1 MTFKSVRETPREF
14 EKEKNPANS
23 RCGLSRKMFR
33 TMQQHRPV
41 HWKRKKKQ
49 VVVLLFH
56 SIGLKEIVLLAQTRK
71 PQTKR
76 PHCSESNAGDRWETL
91 GWSLH
96 SIVWFLFILICSPP
110 CYRGLHKVC
119 NVHSILR
126 NKRNINVREGERSAS
141 IEKIKKDFDVDL
153 LEKKML
159 WRQTAAGSCSIN
171 EKRNK

>member
-1 MTFKSVRETPREF
+1 MCERRQENSRKRKIPQTHVVGYHEKCFVQCSSIGRCI
-14 EKEKNPANS
+14 EKE
-23 RCGLSRKMFR
+23 
-33 TMQQHRPV
+33 
-41 HWKRKKKQ
+41 KKKQ

-56 SIGLKEIVLLAQTRK
+56 YIGLKEIVLLAQTRK